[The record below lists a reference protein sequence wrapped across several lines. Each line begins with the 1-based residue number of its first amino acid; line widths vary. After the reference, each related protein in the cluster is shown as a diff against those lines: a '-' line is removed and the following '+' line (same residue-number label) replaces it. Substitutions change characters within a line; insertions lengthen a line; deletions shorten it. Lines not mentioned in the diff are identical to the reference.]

1 MVVYKMNSE
10 ERRAF
15 VRNHRTAVF
24 GFARAADGP
33 SMSCVYYVMDGD
45 DILVSTMAGRAKARA
60 VRRNPKVSLCVL
72 DENWPPTYLLVY
84 GEAKIKEDGGG
95 DLLIRICE
103 LMAKQAMPDAERSK
117 LIDLAKEEHRVI
129 VRITPYS
136 TFESSPRHV
145 YQPNDVASLTH
156 DYGASLL
163 WNAD

>member
-1 MVVYKMNSE
+1 MNGE
-10 ERRAF
+10 ERRDF

-33 SMSCVYYVMDGD
+33 SMSCVYYVMDGE

-84 GEAKIKEDGGG
+84 GEARIEEAGGE

-103 LMAKQAMPDAERSK
+103 LMAEQPMPDAERSK
-117 LIDLAKEEHRVI
+117 LIDLAREERRVV
-129 VRITPYS
+129 VRIKPYS
-136 TFESSPRHV
+136 TFESPPRHV
-145 YQPNDVASLTH
+145 YNPDDVAGLTH
-156 DYGASLL
+156 DYGASLP
-163 WNAD
+163 WDAD

>member
-1 MVVYKMNSE
+1 MTFWFHPWQGAQ
-10 ERRAF
+10 RRALSSAIP
-15 VRNHRTAVF
+15 RSR
-24 GFARAADGP
+24 FA
-33 SMSCVYYVMDGD
+33 Y
-45 DILVSTMAGRAKARA
+45 ST
-60 VRRNPKVSLCVL
+60 
-72 DENWPPTYLLVY
+72 PTYLLVF
-84 GEAKIKEDGGG
+84 GEAKIEEDGGG

-103 LMAKQAMPDAERSK
+103 LMAKQAMPDTERST
-117 LIDLAKEEHRVI
+117 LIDLAKEEHRGI